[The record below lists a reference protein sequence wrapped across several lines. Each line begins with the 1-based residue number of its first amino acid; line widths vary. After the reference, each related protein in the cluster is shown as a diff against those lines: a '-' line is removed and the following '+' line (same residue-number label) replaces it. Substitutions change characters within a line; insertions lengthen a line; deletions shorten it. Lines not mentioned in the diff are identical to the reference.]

1 MALAL
6 QAQER
11 QVLNMLQPNR
21 RKFRKEHKGR
31 NEGLATRGTKVS
43 FGEWGLKATGRGR
56 LTARQIE
63 AARRAMTRHIKRGG
77 RIWIRIFP
85 DKPVSKKPAE
95 VRMGNGKGNPEYWV
109 AEIQPGKVLYE
120 MDGVNEA
127 LAREAF
133 ALAAAKLPI
142 ATTFVTRHLG

>member
-1 MALAL
+1 
-6 QAQER
+6 
-11 QVLNMLQPNR
+11 MLQPNR
-21 RKFRKEHKGR
+21 TKYRKAHKGR
-31 NEGLATRGTKVS
+31 NEGVATRGAKVS

-85 DKPVSKKPAE
+85 DKPVSKKPLE